1 MYAIPLVKVSSSR
14 TTDRCLFGDVALLV
28 FLLAQVFDGILTY
41 VGVRTFGLHAEGN
54 PIVAWLM
61 NVLGHGPGLTAAKVA
76 AGSFGVALYASNV
89 HKSVAALA
97 VFYVVVAIAPWVI
110 ILSR

>member
-1 MYAIPLVKVSSSR
+1 LVKVSTSGATER
-14 TTDRCLFGDVALLV
+14 PRFGDLALIV

-41 VGVRTFGLHAEGN
+41 VGVKTFGLHAEGN

-61 NVLGHGPGLTAAKVA
+61 TVLGHGPGLATAKLA

-97 VFYVVVAIAPWVI
+97 VFYLVVAIAPWVV